1 VVWSNSLTMSTG
13 NSLIITEHPRADSLG
28 FWRLA
33 LTLGMVL
40 FVPIAALAGGMPL
53 LVMALA
59 LGLAVC
65 VWRDPAEAPGAGM
78 LFLFAA
84 QILLP
89 SSARIYSESTDI
101 SQMYIWAVG
110 LLIITLAAIIRIG
123 PHRVFDIPLSAQT
136 FLVVALGSAIY
147 AATHGAEISYVL
159 RQFYGILLLIA
170 YLGIGLRE
178 GNEELVLSRSRFF
191 GVFCA
196 LCFIVYYLAIFGE
209 YGFHKEM
216 GTSGAQASVLAIL
229 LVIAGIRARKMG
241 WVWSGLILLSVPALL
256 FQRRDL
262 VAFLAALP
270 IAYAFQSKTWKM
282 RLALGLLATLLALPG
297 IFPQI
302 AQSVGDQLNEV
313 PIISEMIPSSAQDS
327 SSLYERAVQVQFALE
342 AVVNHPW
349 LGEGLGSTFQWDSPI
364 QGSLEGGY
372 VDNGWAYLFQKMG
385 LLGAGA
391 FLWFLIT
398 IFKAFSCESAGLTA
412 CLLSA
417 ALVTMFSEP
426 IFFHFTTAPFIGT
439 FAGVLLARK
448 DRVRKIGGFS
458 DGNRSRNFTYR
469 KGRGFAHG

>member
-1 VVWSNSLTMSTG
+1 M
-13 NSLIITEHPRADSLG
+13 EHPQAASLG
-28 FWRLA
+28 LSRL
-33 LTLGMVL
+33 VL
-40 FVPIAALAGGMPL
+40 SFGVLLLVPIAALSGGMSL

-59 LGLAVC
+59 LGLAVF
-65 VWRDPAEAPGAGM
+65 VWRDPAEAPGAGL

-101 SQMYIWAVG
+101 SQMYIWAAG
-110 LLIITLAAIIRIG
+110 LLIITLAAVIRIG
-123 PHRVFDIPLSAQT
+123 PHRVFDIPLSART
-136 FLVVALGSAIY
+136 FLVVALVSAIY

-178 GNEELVLSRSRFF
+178 GNEALLLRRARFF
-191 GVFCA
+191 GVLCA
-196 LCFIVYYLAIFGE
+196 LCFIFYYLAIFGE

-216 GTSGAQASVLAIL
+216 GTSGAQASVLAIP
-229 LVIAGIRARKMG
+229 LVIGGIKARKLG
-241 WVWSGLILLSVPALL
+241 WVWGAIVLLSVPVLL

-262 VAFLAALP
+262 IAFLAALP
-270 IAYAFQSKTWKM
+270 IAFAFQSKTRKM
-282 RLALGLLATLLALPG
+282 RLAFGLLATLLALPG

-313 PIISEMIPSSAQDS
+313 PVIGEMIPSSAQDS

-398 IFKAFSCESAGLTA
+398 VFKRFSCESAGLTA

-426 IFFHFTTAPFIGT
+426 IFFHFTTAPFMGT

-448 DRVRKIGGFS
+448 DRVDKFGDFS
-458 DGNRSRNFTYR
+458 DGNRSRDFTYR
-469 KGRGFAHG
+469 KGWGLAHG